1 MNKLLA
7 GRVLFTM
14 NAAGLAVG
22 GFIADWNAT
31 HIYNPNWPPHAKFHN
46 AQTMAF
52 GIVLAAATLFFAL
65 RKSGDRRTNVLAAA
79 VTGGAVY
86 WAQAMAWVFPGVAW
100 TDPEFL
106 KAGQTLSQF
115 GPQVYFEILGTGM
128 MLLASWLAWPPK
140 TDRESVAHP

>member
-1 MNKLLA
+1 MNKLFA
-7 GRVLFTM
+7 GRVLFTI
-14 NAAGLAVG
+14 NAVGLAVG

-52 GIVLAAATLFFAL
+52 GIVLGAATLFFAL
-65 RKSGDRRTNVLAAA
+65 RRSGDRRTNVLAAA
-79 VTGGAVY
+79 LTGGAVY

-115 GPQVYFEILGTGM
+115 GPQIYFEILGTGM
-128 MLLASWLAWPPK
+128 MFLASWLAWPSK
-140 TDRESVAHP
+140 TDRESTPR